1 MLNPKFETNSNK
13 AMIDSRLFDD
23 WNVVKKNLQQK
34 ESVKYFKERQVW
46 WCSIGQNLGS
56 ESYGKGK
63 TFTRP
68 VLIYKK
74 FSGELFLGLPVTSKM
89 KQGSW
94 YVSIKHKGQDITVLY
109 NQARIYDKKRLV
121 DRFGE
126 IDDTDYAKIKTGFMS
141 LYCA

>member
-1 MLNPKFETNSNK
+1 
-13 AMIDSRLFDD
+13 MIDLKIFDD
-23 WNVVKKNLQQK
+23 WNIVKKRLQQK
-34 ESVKYFKERQVW
+34 ESVRFFRERQIW

-68 VLIYKK
+68 VLIFRKL
-74 FSGELFLGLPVTSKM
+74 SGDLFLGLPVTSKI

-94 YVSIKHKGQDITVLY
+94 YANIRHRGQEITVLF
-109 NQARIYDKKRLV
+109 NQVRIYDKKRLM

-126 IDDTDYAKIKTGFMS
+126 IDDADYAKIKTGFMS
-141 LYCA
+141 LY